1 MYPTASVC
9 GQYFAHADAVYFG
22 LERIAKDQVIDFAK
36 RKNVPVEYVEK
47 FLPSNLSYKL

>member
-9 GQYFAHADAVYFG
+9 GQYFAHPNAVYFG
-22 LERIAKDQVIDFAK
+22 LERIAKDQVTDFAH

-47 FLPSNLSYKL
+47 FLPSNLNYKI